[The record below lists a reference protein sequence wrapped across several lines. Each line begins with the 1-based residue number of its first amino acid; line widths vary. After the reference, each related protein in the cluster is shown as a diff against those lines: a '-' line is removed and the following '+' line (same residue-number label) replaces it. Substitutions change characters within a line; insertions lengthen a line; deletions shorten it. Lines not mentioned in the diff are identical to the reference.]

1 MTRFIN
7 ISIITVVLTAL
18 LFPLSINAE
27 ENVTK
32 EQIKEAVSK
41 ALNSIDT
48 ISTSKVVIEYPDYD
62 KSDTNY
68 SDNAISENIVELSAI
83 VFGITVP
90 FATIVIIVFL
100 IVSFMLKKRRLHYH
114 AIELAI
120 TNGRELPDSFY
131 DNFNKFKSK
140 SRLQSSLVW
149 ISWGIGIFFI
159 LYFSNDIESA
169 SLGIIPLLVG
179 ISKLITYLV
188 EDRKKTQKDAE

>member
-7 ISIITVVLTAL
+7 ISIIAVVLTAL
-18 LFPLSINAE
+18 LFPLSIKAE
-27 ENVTK
+27 ESATK

-68 SDNAISENIVELSAI
+68 SDNTISENIVELSAI
-83 VFGITVP
+83 ILGITVP

-120 TNGRELPDSFY
+120 SNCRELPDSFY

-159 LYFSNDIESA
+159 LYFSDDIESA
-169 SLGIIPLLVG
+169 SFGIIPLLVG

-188 EDRKKTQKDAE
+188 EDRKKNQKDAE

>member
-7 ISIITVVLTAL
+7 ISIIAVVLTAL
-18 LFPLSINAE
+18 LFPLSIKAE
-27 ENVTK
+27 ESAAK

-68 SDNAISENIVELSAI
+68 SDNTISEHIVELSAI
-83 VFGITVP
+83 ILGITVP

-120 TNGRELPDSFY
+120 SNGRELPDSFY

-159 LYFSNDIESA
+159 LYFSDDIESA
-169 SLGIIPLLVG
+169 SFGIIPLLVG
-179 ISKLITYLV
+179 ISKLITYHV
-188 EDRKKTQKDAE
+188 EDRKKNQKDAE